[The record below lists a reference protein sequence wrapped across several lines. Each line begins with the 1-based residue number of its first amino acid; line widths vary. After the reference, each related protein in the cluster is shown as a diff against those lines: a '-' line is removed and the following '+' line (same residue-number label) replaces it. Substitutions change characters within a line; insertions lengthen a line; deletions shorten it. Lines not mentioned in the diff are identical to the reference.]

1 MSLVSLKNT
10 AYNPIDRVILLS
22 VILVTFL
29 IGGSVFADTLPAPVK
44 IGLPFEGTP
53 VATSI
58 GRIIRQMIMF
68 TGVFAIMALTYGGIL
83 MMLSYGDE
91 SKVKQ
96 AKSIVSYALV
106 GVVLA
111 GAAYA
116 IIEAV
121 NALKLV

>member
-1 MSLVSLKNT
+1 MFTRNTPYSSLT
-10 AYNPIDRVILLS
+10 RILFWS
-22 VILVTFL
+22 AIVT
-29 IGGSVFADTLPAPVK
+29 IIISSSSVFANSLPQPIK
-44 IGLPFEGTP
+44 IGLPFEWAP

-68 TGVFAIMALTYGGIL
+68 VGVFAIMALTYGGIL

-96 AKSIVSYALV
+96 AKSIVTYALL

>member
-1 MSLVSLKNT
+1 MRKYTSLVLASVLFG
-10 AYNPIDRVILLS
+10 ILLS
-22 VILVTFL
+22 VDL
-29 IGGSVFADTLPAPVK
+29 SFANSLPQPVK
-44 IGLPFEGTP
+44 IGLPFENAP

-68 TGVFAIMALTYGGIL
+68 AGVFAIIALTYGGIL

-116 IIEAV
+116 IIEAI

>member
-1 MSLVSLKNT
+1 MSLVRLKNT
-10 AYNPIDRVILLS
+10 PYHPVTRAFFWS
-22 VILVTFL
+22 VILTALL
-29 IGGSVFADTLPAPVK
+29 IGGSVFANTLPAPVK
-44 IGLPFEGTP
+44 IGLPFEGAP

-91 SKVKQ
+91 SKIKQ

-116 IIEAV
+116 IIEAI

>member
-1 MSLVSLKNT
+1 MSY
-10 AYNPIDRVILLS
+10 AGD
-22 VILVTFL
+22 
-29 IGGSVFADTLPAPVK
+29 LPQPVK
-44 IGLPFEGTP
+44 IGLPFENAP
-53 VATSI
+53 VATNI

-68 TGVFAIMALTYGGIL
+68 AGVFAIIALTYGGIL

-96 AKSIVSYALV
+96 AKSIVTYALV

-121 NALKLV
+121 NAFKFV